1 MQYVLYV
8 YDNISIHVDIGVF
21 TLTTL
26 LARFLQ
32 SASLHRLRYVPVVLI
47 FFSHNLYL
55 LVFHIAKVIIIF
67 SSTYCLPLELVLEH
81 CLISILSRLLQLIL
95 FYFIYLTIVHFYLPY
110 ECTKQYVCNF
120 TRHAII
126 LNTPNFIY
134 IPVSC
139 LRFIIDYNF
148 CHIKL

>member
-1 MQYVLYV
+1 MYV

-55 LVFHIAKVIIIF
+55 LVFNIAKVIIIF

-95 FYFIYLTIVHFYLPY
+95 FYLSYYSTFLSPL
-110 ECTKQYVCNF
+110 
-120 TRHAII
+120 
-126 LNTPNFIY
+126 
-134 IPVSC
+134 
-139 LRFIIDYNF
+139 
-148 CHIKL
+148 